1 MKNMSDV
8 RDTFYSM
15 AVEVYGVEQAN
26 VMAEEF
32 DSITSDGVEVF
43 ELEGFFGI
51 GWMVYKDEDKG
62 WTWKS
67 YEEGEPDDFGD
78 SYSTRAE
85 ALIAAATDAE
95 YRVPDYVDEN
105 IADRIRAAI

>member
-15 AVEVYGVEQAN
+15 AVEVYGVDRADE
-26 VMAEEF
+26 MREEL

-43 ELEGFFGI
+43 EPEGFFGI

-67 YEEGEPDDFGD
+67 YEEGEPDDFGG

-95 YRVPDYVDEN
+95 YSVPDYVEESF
-105 IADRIRAAI
+105 ADRIRGAI